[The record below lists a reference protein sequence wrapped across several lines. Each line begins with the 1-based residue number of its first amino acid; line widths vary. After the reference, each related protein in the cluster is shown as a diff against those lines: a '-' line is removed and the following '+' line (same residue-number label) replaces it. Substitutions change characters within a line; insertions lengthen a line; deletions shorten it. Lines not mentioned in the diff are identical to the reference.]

1 MVSCKEIVK
10 DETKSKRL
18 NLLVYPSVLEQ
29 IKAVADRKYI
39 SVNEAFNQ
47 AALEYIANNKMED

>member
-29 IKAVADRKYI
+29 IREVADRKYI

-47 AALEYIANNKMED
+47 AALEYIANNK